1 VKLRDR
7 KLSIIQSLLLFALS
21 GRQKRLKRAATKP
34 MSLGSHLAEE
44 RRSVLPYAFKI
55 QLLGRVLLK
64 FAFII
69 DPIARLD
76 PGHDTSVAIMEAAQ
90 ILGHQVYVTQVDWLG
105 VVASQAMAWLQPM
118 TMKPVVQQGDR
129 WISEPDW
136 YALGEKTWCALSE
149 MDAVFMRKDPPVTV
163 PYLYATYI
171 LDYIDSRKTLVIN
184 SPSGL
189 RAANEKMYALQF
201 TEAIPETI
209 VSSDK
214 QVIRSAV
221 ERWGAGVLKP
231 LGGKAGEGILFLE
244 GGDRNFNSIVEVSTQ
259 QGKEPVMVQTYLP
272 AAKDGDKRVIL
283 LDGEPIGAVNRVPTG
298 KEFRGNM
305 AVGGRSD
312 KTTLTE
318 RDLEICRQV
327 APTLRRDGL
336 IFVGLDIIGGY
347 MTEVN
352 VTSPTGI
359 REIDRL
365 DDVRLGNKVVEW
377 IEAKQAR

>member
-1 VKLRDR
+1 
-7 KLSIIQSLLLFALS
+7 
-21 GRQKRLKRAATKP
+21 
-34 MSLGSHLAEE
+34 M
-44 RRSVLPYAFKI
+44 
-55 QLLGRVLLK
+55 K

-69 DPIARLD
+69 DPIHRLD

-90 ILGHQVYVTQVDWLG
+90 VLGHEVYVTQADSLG
-105 VVASQAMAWLQPM
+105 VMDARAYGWLQSVK
-118 TMKPVVQQGDR
+118 MKPVTLAQVEGGGTR

-136 YALGEKTWCALSE
+136 YELGERRWLALEE

-163 PYLYATYI
+163 PYLYVTYI
-171 LDYIDSRKTLVIN
+171 LDYIDPDKTLVVN
-184 SPSGL
+184 SPAGL

-201 TEAIPETI
+201 ADAIPETI

-214 QVIRSAV
+214 QVIREAV
-221 ERWGAGVLKP
+221 ERWGSGVLKP

-244 GGDRNFNSIVEVSTQ
+244 GRDRNFNSIVEVSTQ
-259 QGKEPVMVQTYLP
+259 QGAEPVMVQTYLP
-272 AAKDGDKRVIL
+272 AAKEGDKRVVML
-283 LDGEPIGAVNRVPTG
+283 HGEPIGAVNRVPTG

-312 KTTLTE
+312 KTTLTT

-327 APTLRRDGL
+327 APALRRDGL
-336 IFVGLDIIGGY
+336 IFVGIDIIGGY
-347 MTEVN
+347 LTEVN

-377 IEAKQAR
+377 VVDNRKQ